1 MNSKSE
7 LTESNY
13 KRIAMINWALS
24 VPLLLIFAWPYF
36 FLCELLSINKML
48 SFPGSILF
56 GLPFML
62 TILHGH
68 VTMAMGAAHRHHYY
82 RWLAEYPLTYGL
94 LFHFV
99 IISTRF
105 RLILF
110 SFSLFLLSIGYFIR

>member
-1 MNSKSE
+1 MNQKSE

-56 GLPFML
+56 GVPFML

-82 RWLAEYPLTYGL
+82 RWLSDYPLTYGL